1 MFQKNTIIVNYDS
14 DSLKRQKTKQKQK
27 QKTAP
32 CDPDC
37 KARIHLFG
45 KLSQVPV
52 PN

>member
-14 DSLKRQKTKQKQK
+14 ESLKRQKTKTQK
-27 QKTAP
+27 KTAP

-37 KARIHLFG
+37 KARIHLSG